1 MIAEKTLQIL
11 KSMLTQAKY
20 NSVDNTDEEAYYVKE
35 LYENWEDKNVGEEL
49 AQGTF
54 LNYEE
59 DLYKV
64 LQTHNKQEAWN
75 PKDAPSLFAK
85 VLIPDPEEIPEWEQP
100 SSTNPYMMGDK
111 VRHNGYIWQSLIDNN
126 VWEPTDAVPTL
137 WENKGAE

>member
-85 VLIPDPEEIPEWEQP
+85 VLIPDPEVIPEWEQP
-100 SSTNPYMMGDK
+100 SSTNPYMRGDK
-111 VRHNGYIWQSLIDNN
+111 VRHNGYIWQSLVDNN